1 MDLAYIPERPNHRD
15 VPIALSIH
23 PGVNDQPVAHEP
35 SESDQQRQVGLR
47 FVQSV
52 LSWQRAGLRRPILI
66 GAKGLAASRGE
77 PRR

>member
-1 MDLAYIPERPNHRD
+1 MGSLLRT
-15 VPIALSIH
+15 S
-23 PGVNDQPVAHEP
+23 P

-52 LSWQRAGLRRPILI
+52 PAWQRAGLRRPILI
-66 GAKGLAASRGE
+66 GAKGLTASRGE